1 MAVMGLF
8 HLSLAFRT
16 FNHFVR
22 RCNVEIFLLS
32 DLTLL
37 FCQLLTRE
45 RKLTDKENSDSLAR
59 PSGILPPSVSK

>member
-37 FCQLLTRE
+37 F
-45 RKLTDKENSDSLAR
+45 
-59 PSGILPPSVSK
+59 